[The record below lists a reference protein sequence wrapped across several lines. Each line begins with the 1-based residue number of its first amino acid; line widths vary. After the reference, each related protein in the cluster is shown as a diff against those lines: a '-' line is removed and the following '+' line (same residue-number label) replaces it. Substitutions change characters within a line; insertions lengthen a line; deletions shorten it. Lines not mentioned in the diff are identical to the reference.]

1 MKKNRSLILA
11 FMAALTVRTLFAVAA
26 PDRPANWDD
35 AVSWR
40 AVSVNLS
47 HGRGFLESDGTPT
60 QQRPPVYPAF
70 LAAIYLVF
78 GGGIFWI
85 KIFQA
90 IASSLII
97 PLVFY
102 IARRSFDEKT
112 AEYTSWALAF
122 YPPLV
127 VYVGIVGS
135 ETIFTLMLAASVA
148 LYCAARESKS
158 VFLWASAGLSFAVCS
173 MTRSTSIPLP
183 PVIFAAE
190 IIAAYFRCR
199 SLSSLKKYALAP
211 AVFLA
216 IYAAALIP
224 WSVRNYEAFGR
235 FSPMTSGGGG
245 LFWAGTQSAFDGRA
259 AEHTMEHYYDEMKGR
274 SFAQQDSFALRLAL
288 KTIYSD
294 PAGYARLSAE
304 RFFRALFV
312 PVGKNLAAEKSALSA
327 AFIQTV
333 HSVWILAAVCGLIL
347 ALLSFYR
354 AIPAILI
361 FLYFIVINTAMAS
374 IPRYRLPAEPF
385 MMMFAVSS
393 ALVLFSAVR
402 ALFRRLALLMPGE
415 SFRVLVAVH
424 DSVSPVRGGGALRT
438 IKTAAELKARG
449 HDVLLVAP
457 SDRDVAAVGVAVERL
472 PVVEKGKSGFFA
484 LAVFTLKFTRILSRE
499 IFVARPP
506 VVFVHNAV
514 LGFPAAVLR
523 TFFNFRLIFDVTDL
537 HAEYVRHTRRNLAE
551 TLALP
556 FLLWSEY
563 YAARRADAVIAVT
576 GVMKN
581 MLVAKGVS
589 PDKISVVYDGVD
601 ADVFAPAAV
610 KSQGAEKNIIHI
622 GSLEETDGAM
632 TFVEAIPAVAASC
645 PETKFIFVGGGGEFS
660 SIVEKMRS
668 RGLSERCVFTG
679 WVDYERVRDYMKDA
693 SIGVITRP
701 LTPPNHTV
709 ITLKLLEYWASGVAV
724 VSTRL
729 KGIEEISVEGVDI
742 IFCGTSPD
750 ELARKLLELLR
761 DSEKVKSLVRA
772 GSTKARRFEWTPLVK
787 EIAGIVES
795 TAYFV

>member
-11 FMAALTVRTLFAVAA
+11 FMAALTVRTLFAVVA

-47 HGRGFLESDGTPT
+47 HGRGFLEFDGAPT

-90 IASSLII
+90 FASALII

-102 IARRSFDEKT
+102 IARRSFDENT

-135 ETIFTLMLAASVA
+135 ETLFILMLAASVA

-158 VFLWASAGLSFAVCS
+158 VFLWASAGFSFAVCS

-183 PVIFAAE
+183 PVIFAVE
-190 IIAAYFRCR
+190 IVAAYFRGC
-199 SLSSLKKYALAP
+199 SLSSLKKYALAQ
-211 AVFLA
+211 AVFFA
-216 IYAAALIP
+216 VYAAALIP

-235 FSPMTSGGGG
+235 FSPMASGGGG

-288 KTIYSD
+288 QTIYSD
-294 PAGYARLSAE
+294 PAGYARLSAK

-312 PVGKNLAAEKSALSA
+312 PVGKNLAAEKSAPVA
-327 AFIQTV
+327 AFIQAA

-347 ALLSFYR
+347 ALTHFYR
-354 AIPAILI
+354 TIPATLV

-374 IPRYRLPAEPF
+374 IPRYRLPSEPF

-393 ALVLFSAVR
+393 SLVLFAAVR
-402 ALFRRLALLMPGE
+402 AILRRPAVLRPGE
-415 SFRVLVAVH
+415 SLRVLVAVH

-438 IKTAAELKARG
+438 IKTASELKARG

-457 SDRDVAAVGVAVERL
+457 SDTDTAGGIGVERL
-472 PVVEKGKSGFFA
+472 PSVEKGKSGFFA
-484 LAVFTLKFTRILSRE
+484 LAVFTLKFVRILARE
-499 IFVARPP
+499 IFAARPP
-506 VVFVHNAV
+506 VVFIHNAV

-537 HAEYVRHTRRNLAE
+537 HVEYVRHTRRSLAE

-563 YAARRADAVIAVT
+563 YTARRADAVIAVT

-589 PDKISVVYDGVD
+589 PAQISIVYDGVD
-601 ADVFAPAAV
+601 ADIFAPASV
-610 KSQGAEKNIIHI
+610 KSPLADKNIIHI

-632 TFVEAIPAVAASC
+632 TFAEAIPAVADAC

-660 SIVEKMRS
+660 SIVEKMRI
-668 RGLSERCVFTG
+668 RGLYKRCVFTG

-709 ITLKLLEYWASGVAV
+709 ITLKLLEYWAAGVAV

-729 KGIEEISVEGVDI
+729 KGIEEVCEEGVDV
-742 IFCGTSPD
+742 IFCEPSGD
-750 ELARKLLELLR
+750 DLARKLIALLR
-761 DSEKVKSLVRA
+761 DTEKVKSLVRA
-772 GSTKARRFEWTPLVK
+772 GSAKSRRFEWPPLIK